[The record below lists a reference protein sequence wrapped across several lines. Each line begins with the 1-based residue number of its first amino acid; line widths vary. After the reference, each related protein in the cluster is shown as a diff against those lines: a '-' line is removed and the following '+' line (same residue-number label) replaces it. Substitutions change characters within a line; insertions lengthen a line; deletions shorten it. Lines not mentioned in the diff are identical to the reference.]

1 MTLQFNAPIGRT
13 ATQRDADELHRF
25 MTGRQ
30 YSTHTKTPTPTDNP
44 GDAARRDL
52 RRIAAQI
59 GWTETRVTH
68 ALTTLSAQHRVT
80 QNPLD
85 GTWVTQ

>member
-1 MTLQFNAPIGRT
+1 MTLTFNAPLGRT

-30 YSTHTKTPTPTDNP
+30 HTPTSITPTPTTNP
-44 GDAARRDL
+44 GEAARRDL

-59 GWTETRVTH
+59 GWTESRTTH
-68 ALTTLSAQHRVT
+68 ALTTLHAQHRVK
-80 QNPLD
+80 QNALD
-85 GTWVTQ
+85 GTWVTL

>member
-25 MTGRQ
+25 MTAQ
-30 YSTHTKTPTPTDNP
+30 FIASTKGHAPTLTPAQ
-44 GDAARRDL
+44 DARHALKRL
-52 RRIAAQI
+52 AAQI
-59 GWTETRVTH
+59 GWSESRTTH
-68 ALTTLSAQHRVT
+68 AITTLHAQHRVT

-85 GTWVTQ
+85 GTWVTL

>member
-1 MTLQFNAPIGRT
+1 MTLAFNAPICRT

-25 MTGRQ
+25 MTAQ
-30 YSTHTKTPTPTDNP
+30 FIASTRGTAPTLTPAQN
-44 GDAARRDL
+44 ARHAL
-52 RRIAAQI
+52 RRLAAQI

-68 ALTTLSAQHRVT
+68 ALATLSAQHRVT